1 MRGWAV
7 FAVPFASLSILD
19 GMFPSNFLHRKFCF
33 KFAVAYLLLGFAL
46 FLRPQSLFAQSAEP
60 QQSPPSSSEKPQTG
74 PQSDRAGKDADPGAA
89 NHDSPNS
96 NSPNSNSPDKEQ
108 KISPAEAKELFLS
121 VDQILKFASRDSGI
135 PIKHPIKSKLT
146 SRDEVV
152 SYLEKNMRED
162 KSAQRVYRSELVL
175 KKFGL
180 LPRDFHL
187 EAAVVAMLRE
197 QVAGYYDPKSKTM
210 NLLDWVPIYQQKPV
224 LAHELTHALQDQSF
238 NLEKWMKKGDV
249 DLDKKKHITPADIE
263 ADEADEAREAVVE
276 GQAEAI
282 MLNYILAPVGRTV
295 LNSPETL
302 AALDA
307 DMLNGTPDSSEFKNA
322 PIFLKES
329 LTFPYRYGLK
339 FVAAL
344 LQDGG
349 KDKAFAGT
357 FANEPRTTRQIME
370 PKTYLSGERIEPMPL
385 PDLNQIFK
393 EYERF
398 DAGAIG
404 EFDVAMLIEQ
414 YAGVEMSNKMY
425 PAWRGGYYYSAR
437 PKGNPAAPLG
447 LLYISRWSDAE
458 KASEFAA
465 IYAKSLAKRY
475 KNVQEISQDKID
487 SDLEKVEKLNGTHT
501 WQTEEGPVTIEVQR
515 DIVLVSE
522 SLGKSVTGQLEQDV
536 FANTHPEGEPAGE
549 RSSISR

>member
-1 MRGWAV
+1 M
-7 FAVPFASLSILD
+7 L
-19 GMFPSNFLHRKFCF
+19 PSNLRHWKSSFQFVIACF
-33 KFAVAYLLLGFAL
+33 VSFLLLQ
-46 FLRPQSLFAQSAEP
+46 PLFAQSTD
-60 QQSPPSSSEKPQTG
+60 QQQPSLSSPDKPQITAK
-74 PQSDRAGKDADPGAA
+74 PDKADESADG
-89 NHDSPNS
+89 N
-96 NSPNSNSPDKEQ
+96 KEQ
-108 KISPAEAKELFLS
+108 KISPAEAKELFQS
-121 VDQILKFASRDSGI
+121 VDQILKFASKDSGL
-135 PIKHPIKSKLT
+135 PIKHSVRPKLT

-152 SYLEKNMRED
+152 TYLEKNMRED

-210 NLLDWVPIYQQKPV
+210 NLLDWVPIDQQKPV

-249 DLDKKKHITPADIE
+249 DLDKKKHITPDDIE

-302 AALDA
+302 ATLDA
-307 DMLNGTPDSSEFKNA
+307 DMLSGTPDSAEFKNA
-322 PIFLKES
+322 PIFLRES

-349 KDKAFAGT
+349 KEKAFAST
-357 FANEPRTTRQIME
+357 FKNEPRSTRQIME
-370 PKTYLSGERIEPMPL
+370 PKTYLSGERIEPMAL
-385 PDLNQIFK
+385 PDLNKIFK
-393 EYERF
+393 DYERF

-404 EFDVAMLIEQ
+404 EFDLAMLIEQ
-414 YAGVEMSNKMY
+414 YAGVETSNRMY

-437 PKGNPAAPLG
+437 PKGNAAAALG
-447 LLYISRWSDAE
+447 LLYVSRWSDAG
-458 KASEFAA
+458 K
-465 IYAKSLAKRY
+465 
-475 KNVQEISQDKID
+475 D
-487 SDLEKVEKLNGTHT
+487 S
-501 WQTEEGPVTIEVQR
+501 
-515 DIVLVSE
+515 
-522 SLGKSVTGQLEQDV
+522 
-536 FANTHPEGEPAGE
+536 
-549 RSSISR
+549 

>member
-1 MRGWAV
+1 M
-7 FAVPFASLSILD
+7 PHSILR
-19 GMFPSNFLHRKFCF
+19 HWKFSF
-33 KFAVAYLLLGFAL
+33 QLAIADLLVLACL
-46 FLRPQSLFAQSAEP
+46 SWAQPLPAQSVE
-60 QQSPPSSSEKPQTG
+60 QQQPPPSSSEKSQAAPK
-74 PQSDRAGKDADPGAA
+74 SDSAEGSAHPAEDIAT
-89 NHDSPNS
+89 
-96 NSPNSNSPDKEQ
+96 KEQ
-108 KISPAEAKELFLS
+108 KISPAEAKELFQS
-121 VDQILKFASRDSGI
+121 VDQILRFASRDSGL
-135 PIKHPIKSKLT
+135 PIGHPIKSKLT

-197 QVAGYYDPKSKTM
+197 QVAGYYDPKTKAM
-210 NLLDWVPIYQQKPV
+210 NLLDWVPIDQQKPV

-249 DLDKKKHITPADIE
+249 DLDKKKHITAADIE

-302 AALDA
+302 DALDA
-307 DMLNGTPDSSEFKNA
+307 DMLSGTPDSTEFKNA

-357 FANEPRTTRQIME
+357 FVNVPRTTRQIME
-370 PKTYLSGERIEPMPL
+370 PKTYLSGERIDPMQI
-385 PDLNQIFK
+385 PDLNKTFK
-393 EYERF
+393 DYERF
-398 DAGAIG
+398 DVGAIG
-404 EFDVAMLIEQ
+404 EFDVAMLTEQ
-414 YAGVEMSNKMY
+414 YAGIETSKKMY
-425 PAWRGGYYYSAR
+425 PSWRGGYYYSAR
-437 PKGNPAAPLG
+437 PKGNPAASLG
-447 LLYISRWSDAE
+447 LVYVSRWSDSE
-458 KASEFAA
+458 KAAQFAA
-465 IYAKSLAKRY
+465 IYAKALAKRY
-475 KNVQEISQDKID
+475 RTVQEISQDKVGELG
-487 SDLEKVEKLNGTHT
+487 SVETLSGIHT
-501 WQTEEGPVTIEVQR
+501 WQTEEGPVVIAVQG
-515 DIVLVSE
+515 DTVLVSE
-522 SLGKSVTGQLEQDV
+522 SLQEKITEQMEHDA
-536 FANTHPEGEPAGE
+536 FNMTAAATK
-549 RSSISR
+549 